1 MTMEEAAEAAVAA
14 ATEESSAAEGRRPA
28 GADVAALGPD
38 PIGPESAARG
48 APLGRTGCWAQPGQ
62 LAGASE
68 VAASVASAV
77 VSVAFGVSA
86 VVAEVAE
93 QEPLHL
99 VGAHLGCA
107 KVFHGNIFPNRCIEM
122 QILTTFDKVTLPVR
136 VRRDPSCHGAWW
148 KRGCLRST
156 STSEK

>member
-48 APLGRTGCWAQPGQ
+48 APLGRTGCWAQPGR
-62 LAGASE
+62 LAGAPE

-77 VSVAFGVSA
+77 VSEASVAFVAAAEAAGVSA
-86 VVAEVAE
+86 VAVVEVVA
-93 QEPLHL
+93 QEPPQPE
-99 VGAHLGCA
+99 GALLRRA
-107 KVFHGNIFPNRCIEM
+107 KVR
-122 QILTTFDKVTLPVR
+122 
-136 VRRDPSCHGAWW
+136 
-148 KRGCLRST
+148 
-156 STSEK
+156 